1 MEADVQGKALS
12 MRAESAAESDTLQ
25 ADAFKKLYPREFFSK
40 FIESGIRPDGRPV
53 GRCRPTTVGLNVV
66 STADSSALVKIG
78 STTALAGVKLEV
90 MPPKEDQPN
99 QGQLVIQVEM
109 TSLASSSHR
118 PGRFSEEATSIQE
131 RINSAVESSS
141 ALNLEDLCID
151 PGRAAWCVY
160 LDIYLL
166 DAAGSLVDAALLA
179 AIACL
184 ANMQLPPV
192 TINDQGKVVS
202 AKESDSKTS
211 QQKLQMRSMPLSVT
225 CGTFNGKLLV
235 DPTAEEEALLS
246 ATVNTI
252 VDAQGKLVSGKQQPL
267 LFARVLK
274 LLNATMHASLSVF
287 AKNRITGNDRYP
299 CQRQLHN
306 MCSAWCMRILMP
318 MPKYIFMHHGTS

>member
-1 MEADVQGKALS
+1 MTAGTAVQ
-12 MRAESAAESDTLQ
+12 SDSLQ
-25 ADAFKKLYPREFFSK
+25 ADAFKRLYPKEFFSK

-53 GRCRPTTVGLNVV
+53 GRCRPTTVGLNIV

-90 MPPKEDQPN
+90 MPPKEDLPN

-109 TSLASSSHR
+109 TSLASSNHR

-131 RINSAVESSS
+131 RISSALESSS

-160 LDIYLL
+160 LDVYLL
-166 DAAGSLVDAALLA
+166 DAAGSLLDAALLA

-184 ANMQLPPV
+184 ATMQLPLV
-192 TINDQGKVVS
+192 TVNDQGKVVS
-202 AKESDSKTS
+202 AKESDPQMP
-211 QQKLQMRSMPLSVT
+211 QQKLQLQSMPLSVT

-246 ATVNTI
+246 TTVNTI
-252 VDAQGKLVSGKQQPL
+252 VDAQGKLISGRQPAHL
-267 LFARVLK
+267 LSSSSMA
-274 LLNATMHASLSVF
+274 
-287 AKNRITGNDRYP
+287 
-299 CQRQLHN
+299 
-306 MCSAWCMRILMP
+306 
-318 MPKYIFMHHGTS
+318 

>member
-1 MEADVQGKALS
+1 MAAGTAVQ
-12 MRAESAAESDTLQ
+12 SDSLE
-25 ADAFKKLYPREFFSK
+25 ADAFKKLYPKEFLSK

-53 GRCRPTTVGLNVV
+53 GRCRPTTIGLNVV

-78 STTALAGVKLEV
+78 STTALAGAKSEV
-90 MPPKEDQPN
+90 MPPKEDLPN

-118 PGRFSEEATSIQE
+118 PGRFSEEASSIQE
-131 RINSAVESSS
+131 RISSVVESSS

-166 DAAGSLVDAALLA
+166 DAAGSLLDAALLA

-184 ANMQLPPV
+184 ANMQLPSV
-192 TINDQGKVVS
+192 TVNDQGKVVPI
-202 AKESDSKTS
+202 KEADLKAP
-211 QQKLQMRSMPLSVT
+211 QQKLQMHSMPVSVT
-225 CGTFNGKLLV
+225 CGTFSGKLLV

-252 VDAQGKLVSGKQQPL
+252 VDAQGHLISGRQQ
-267 LFARVLK
+267 AAI
-274 LLNATMHASLSVF
+274 NCHAPQGSDSSH
-287 AKNRITGNDRYP
+287 A
-299 CQRQLHN
+299 C
-306 MCSAWCMRILMP
+306 
-318 MPKYIFMHHGTS
+318 